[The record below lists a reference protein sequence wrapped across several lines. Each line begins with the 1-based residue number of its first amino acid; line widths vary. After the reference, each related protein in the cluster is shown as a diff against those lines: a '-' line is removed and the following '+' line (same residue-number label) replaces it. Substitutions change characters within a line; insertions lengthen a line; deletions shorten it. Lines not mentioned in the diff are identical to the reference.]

1 MRYPNE
7 PTCTCH
13 QGPRSH
19 RLAPQPSVL
28 GAVLGWTL
36 IALATVL
43 LLPVL
48 LIERL
53 FAGRRK

>member
-1 MRYPNE
+1 
-7 PTCTCH
+7 
-13 QGPRSH
+13 
-19 RLAPQPSVL
+19 VL

>member
-1 MRYPNE
+1 MRYPHE
-7 PTCTCH
+7 PECTCSS
-13 QGPRSH
+13 PASH